1 MRPQLEIPVGYSRNR
16 DFFNCF
22 FHARLIQ
29 YKQIMFDLGLENVES
44 FMTIR
49 SPSNR
54 DRDVRIQW
62 YNTPDEAKT
71 WLIQQQPE
79 IIFVMTK

>member
-1 MRPQLEIPVGYSRNR
+1 
-16 DFFNCF
+16 
-22 FHARLIQ
+22 
-29 YKQIMFDLGLENVES
+29 MFDLGLENVES
-44 FMTIR
+44 FKTIR